1 MRIIIFIIYN
11 LLIYPLFFLIIFFLS
26 IFNSKI
32 RNGLIGRFQTVNKLK
47 KYFNQVK
54 TNSLIYWF
62 HCSSY
67 GEYLQIEPVID
78 GIKKKKINSI
88 ILLSFFSPSG
98 YDNAHNQNVDCKVYI
113 PLDFY
118 WTVNSVLDL
127 VRPNKIIFATSDLW
141 YNFIWLAKHKNI
153 DTVLVGAKS
162 KKYFVKRLSFLHY
175 VYKPIYRSI
184 TKIFTIN
191 ENDRFVLNRYIGDS
205 NSHTVYEMGN
215 PRYDQVIANAEK
227 ILDDNKKPILERE
240 NILLFASMHSDDRN
254 VVLSHAMSYIEK
266 NKYLQI
272 VWASHEPSDQENK
285 YLESMFTRRNISV
298 SVIDSIE
305 NFSDNE
311 SRVKIINIVGALAKL
326 YWKVKVAYIG
336 GGFSTGVHNLM
347 EPSVAGVPTIFGP
360 NYNEFDEA
368 LEILNNKSGF
378 CIEKGSEFI
387 EILDQLLNND
397 QRLLLTSTAAK
408 DLIDNNSGASKKVVE
423 AILSH

>member
-1 MRIIIFIIYN
+1 M
-11 LLIYPLFFLIIFFLS
+11 
-26 IFNSKI
+26 
-32 RNGLIGRFQTVNKLK
+32 
-47 KYFNQVK
+47 
-54 TNSLIYWF
+54 
-62 HCSSY
+62 
-67 GEYLQIEPVID
+67 
-78 GIKKKKINSI
+78 
-88 ILLSFFSPSG
+88 
-98 YDNAHNQNVDCKVYI
+98 

-118 WTVNSVLDL
+118 WTISSVLDL
-127 VRPNKIIFATSDLW
+127 VKPNKIIFATSDLW
-141 YNFIWLAKHKNI
+141 YNFIWLAKQKNI
-153 DTVLVGAKS
+153 HTVLIGAKS
-162 KKYFVKRLSFLHY
+162 KKYFDRKLSFLHY

-191 ENDRFVLNRYIGDS
+191 KNDTFVLNRYIGDS
-205 NSHTVYEMGN
+205 NSHTVCQMGN

-227 ILDDNKKPILERE
+227 ILDDNKKPIRERA

-378 CIEKGSEFI
+378 CIEKGSELI

>member
-11 LLIYPLFFLIIFFLS
+11 LLIYPLFLLIIFFLS
-26 IFNSKI
+26 IFNPKI
-32 RNGLIGRFQTVNKLK
+32 RNGFIGRFQTVEKLN
-47 KYFNQVK
+47 KYFNKVRS
-54 TNSLIYWF
+54 NSLIYWF

-67 GEYLQIEPVID
+67 GEYLQIEPVIA

-98 YDNAHNQNVDCKVYI
+98 YDNAHNQNVDCKVYM
-113 PLDFY
+113 PFDFY
-118 WTVNSVLDL
+118 WTISSILDL

-141 YNFIWLAKHKNI
+141 YNFILVAKRKNI
-153 DTVLVGAKS
+153 DTVLIGAKS
-162 KKYFVKRLSFLHY
+162 KKYFDKKLSFLHY

-191 ENDRFVLNRYIGDS
+191 KNDAFVLNRYIGDS
-205 NSHTVYEMGN
+205 NSQTVYQMGN
-215 PRYDQVIANAEK
+215 PRYDQVIANAKK

-254 VVLSHAMSYIEK
+254 VVLSHAMRYMEK
-266 NKYLQI
+266 NKNLQI
-272 VWASHEPSDQENK
+272 VWVSHEPTDQENK
-285 YLESMFTRRNISV
+285 YLESMFTRRDISV

-305 NFSDNE
+305 NFSNNE

-347 EPSVAGVPTIFGP
+347 EPSVAGLPTIFGP

-378 CIEKGSEFI
+378 CIEKGAEFI

-397 QRLLLTSTAAK
+397 QRLLLTSTASK
-408 DLIDNNSGASKKVVE
+408 DLIDNNSGVSNKVVE

>member
-11 LLIYPLFFLIIFFLS
+11 LIIYPLFLLIIFFLS
-26 IFNSKI
+26 IFNHKI
-32 RNGLIGRFQTVNKLK
+32 RNGFIGRFQTVEKLNKH
-47 KYFNQVK
+47 FNKVRS
-54 TNSLIYWF
+54 NSLIYWF

-67 GEYLQIEPVID
+67 GEYLQIEPVIA

-98 YDNAHNQNVDCKVYI
+98 YDNAHNKNVDCKVYM

-118 WTVNSVLDL
+118 WTISSILDL

-141 YNFIWLAKHKNI
+141 YNFIWVAKRKNI
-153 DTVLVGAKS
+153 DTVLIGAKS
-162 KKYFVKRLSFLHY
+162 KKYFDKKLSFLHY
-175 VYKPIYRSI
+175 VYKPMYRSI

-191 ENDRFVLNRYIGDS
+191 KNDAFVLNRYIGDS
-205 NSHTVYEMGN
+205 NSQTVYQMGN
-215 PRYDQVIANAEK
+215 PRYDQVIANAKK

-240 NILLFASMHSDDRN
+240 NILLFSSMHSDDRN
-254 VVLSHAMSYIEK
+254 VVLSHAMRYMEK
-266 NKYLQI
+266 NKNLQI
-272 VWASHEPSDQENK
+272 VWVSHEPTDQENK
-285 YLESMFTRRNISV
+285 YLESMFTRRDISV

-326 YWKVKVAYIG
+326 YWKVKVAYVG

-397 QRLLLTSTAAK
+397 QRLLLTSAAAK
-408 DLIDNNSGASKKVVE
+408 DLIDKNSGVSNKVVE

>member
-11 LLIYPLFFLIIFFLS
+11 LIIYPLFLLIIFFLS
-26 IFNSKI
+26 IFNHKI
-32 RNGLIGRFQTVNKLK
+32 RNGFIGRFQTVEKLNKH
-47 KYFNQVK
+47 FNKVRS
-54 TNSLIYWF
+54 NSLIYWF

-67 GEYLQIEPVID
+67 GEYLQIEPVIS

-98 YDNAHNQNVDCKVYI
+98 YDNAHNQNVDCKVYM

-118 WTVNSVLDL
+118 WTISSILDL

-141 YNFIWLAKHKNI
+141 YNFIWVAKRKNI
-153 DTVLVGAKS
+153 DTVLIGAKS
-162 KKYFVKRLSFLHY
+162 KKFFDKKLSFLHY

-191 ENDRFVLNRYIGDS
+191 KNDAFILNRYIGDS
-205 NSHTVYEMGN
+205 NSQTVFQMGN
-215 PRYDQVIANAEK
+215 PRYDQVIANAKK

-254 VVLSHAMSYIEK
+254 VVLSHAMRYMEK
-266 NKYLQI
+266 NKNLQI
-272 VWASHEPSDQENK
+272 VWVSHEPTDQENK
-285 YLESMFTRRNISV
+285 YLESMFTRRDISV

-305 NFSDNE
+305 NFSNNE

-347 EPSVAGVPTIFGP
+347 EPSVAGLPTIFGP

-378 CIEKGSEFI
+378 CIEKGAEFI

-397 QRLLLTSTAAK
+397 QRLLLTSTASK
-408 DLIDNNSGASKKVVE
+408 NLIDNNSGVSNKVVE

>member
-11 LLIYPLFFLIIFFLS
+11 LIIFPLFLLIIFFLS
-26 IFNSKI
+26 IFNHKI
-32 RNGLIGRFQTVNKLK
+32 RNGFIGRFQTVEKLNKH
-47 KYFNQVK
+47 FNKVRS
-54 TNSLIYWF
+54 NSLIYWF

-67 GEYLQIEPVID
+67 GEYLQIEPVIA

-98 YDNAHNQNVDCKVYI
+98 YDNAHNKNVDCKVYM

-118 WTVNSVLDL
+118 WTISSILDL

-141 YNFIWLAKHKNI
+141 YNFIWVAKRKNI
-153 DTVLVGAKS
+153 DTVLIGAKS
-162 KKYFVKRLSFLHY
+162 KKYFDKKLSFLHY
-175 VYKPIYRSI
+175 VYKPMYRSI

-191 ENDRFVLNRYIGDS
+191 KNDAFVLNRYIGDS
-205 NSHTVYEMGN
+205 NSKAVYQMGN
-215 PRYDQVIANAEK
+215 PRYDQVIANAKK

-240 NILLFASMHSDDRN
+240 NILLFSSMDSDDRN
-254 VVLSHAMSYIEK
+254 VVLSHAIRYMEK
-266 NKYLQI
+266 NKNLQI
-272 VWASHEPSDQENK
+272 VWVSHEPTDQENK
-285 YLESMFTRRNISV
+285 YLEAMFTRRDISV

-305 NFSDNE
+305 NFSDNK

-326 YWKVKVAYIG
+326 YWKVKAAYVG

-397 QRLLLTSTAAK
+397 QRLLLTSAAAK
-408 DLIDNNSGASKKVVE
+408 DLIDKNSGVSNKVVE

>member
-1 MRIIIFIIYN
+1 MRLIIFIIYN
-11 LLIYPLFFLIIFFLS
+11 LLIYPLFLLIIFFLS

-32 RNGLIGRFQTVNKLK
+32 RNGLIGRLQTVNKLN
-47 KYFNQVK
+47 KYFNK
-54 TNSLIYWF
+54 IRSNSLIYWF

-67 GEYLQIEPVID
+67 GEYLQIDPVIA

-98 YDNAHNQNVDCKVYI
+98 YDNVHNQNVDCKVYM

-118 WTVNSVLDL
+118 WTIRSVLDL

-141 YNFIWLAKHKNI
+141 YNFIWLAKQKNI
-153 DTVLVGAKS
+153 HTVLIGAKS
-162 KKYFVKRLSFLHY
+162 KKYFDRKLSFLHY

-191 ENDRFVLNRYIGDS
+191 KNDTFVLNRYIGDS
-205 NSHTVYEMGN
+205 NRHAVYQMGN

-227 ILDDNKKPILERE
+227 ILDDNKKPILERGD
-240 NILLFASMHSDDRN
+240 ILLFASMHSDDRN
-254 VVLSHAMSYIEK
+254 VVLSHAMRYIKK
-266 NKYLQI
+266 NKDLQI
-272 VWASHEPSDQENK
+272 VWVPHEPSDQENK

-305 NFSDNE
+305 DFSDNE

-326 YWKVKVAYIG
+326 YWKVKVAYVG

-378 CIEKGSEFI
+378 CIEKGSELI

-397 QRLLLTSTAAK
+397 QRLLSTSTAAK
-408 DLIDNNSGASKKVVE
+408 DLIDNNSGVSKKVVE

>member
-1 MRIIIFIIYN
+1 
-11 LLIYPLFFLIIFFLS
+11 LIIFFLS
-26 IFNSKI
+26 IFNHKI
-32 RNGLIGRFQTVNKLK
+32 RNGFIGRFQTVEKLNKH
-47 KYFNQVK
+47 FNKVRS
-54 TNSLIYWF
+54 NSLIYWF

-67 GEYLQIEPVID
+67 GEYLQIEPVIA

-98 YDNAHNQNVDCKVYI
+98 YDNAHNQNVDCKVYM
-113 PLDFY
+113 PFDFY
-118 WTVNSVLDL
+118 WTISSILDL

-141 YNFIWLAKHKNI
+141 YNFILVAKRKNI
-153 DTVLVGAKS
+153 DTVLIGAKS
-162 KKYFVKRLSFLHY
+162 KKYFDKKLSFLHY

-191 ENDRFVLNRYIGDS
+191 KNDAFVLNRYIGDS
-205 NSHTVYEMGN
+205 NSQTVYQMGN
-215 PRYDQVIANAEK
+215 PRYDQVIANAKK

-254 VVLSHAMSYIEK
+254 VVLSHAMRYMEK
-266 NKYLQI
+266 NKNLQI
-272 VWASHEPSDQENK
+272 VWVSHEPTDQENK
-285 YLESMFTRRNISV
+285 YLESMFTRRDISV

-305 NFSDNE
+305 NFSNNE

-347 EPSVAGVPTIFGP
+347 EPSVAGLPTIFGP

-378 CIEKGSEFI
+378 CIEKGAEFI

-397 QRLLLTSTAAK
+397 QRLLLTSTASK
-408 DLIDNNSGASKKVVE
+408 DLIDNNSGVSNKVVE

>member
-11 LLIYPLFFLIIFFLS
+11 LLIYPLFLLIIFFLS
-26 IFNSKI
+26 IFNPKI
-32 RNGLIGRFQTVNKLK
+32 RNGFIGKFQTVEKLNKH
-47 KYFNQVK
+47 FNKVRS
-54 TNSLIYWF
+54 NSLIYWF

-67 GEYLQIEPVID
+67 GEYLQIEPVIS

-98 YDNAHNQNVDCKVYI
+98 YDNAHNQNVDCKVYM
-113 PLDFY
+113 PFDFY
-118 WTVNSVLDL
+118 WTISSILGL

-141 YNFIWLAKHKNI
+141 YNFILVAKRKNI
-153 DTVLVGAKS
+153 DTVLIGAKS
-162 KKYFVKRLSFLHY
+162 KKFFDKKLSFLHY

-191 ENDRFVLNRYIGDS
+191 KNDAFILNRYIGDS
-205 NSHTVYEMGN
+205 NSQTVFQMGN
-215 PRYDQVIANAEK
+215 PRYDQVIVNAKK

-254 VVLSHAMSYIEK
+254 VVLSHAMRYMEK
-266 NKYLQI
+266 NKNLQI
-272 VWASHEPSDQENK
+272 VWVSHEPTDQENK
-285 YLESMFTRRNISV
+285 YLESMFTRRDISV

-305 NFSDNE
+305 NFSNNE

-347 EPSVAGVPTIFGP
+347 EPSVAGLPTIFGP

-378 CIEKGSEFI
+378 CIEKGAEFI

-397 QRLLLTSTAAK
+397 QRLLLTSTASK
-408 DLIDNNSGASKKVVE
+408 NLIDNNSGVSNKVVE

>member
-11 LLIYPLFFLIIFFLS
+11 LIIYPLFLLIIFFLS

-32 RNGLIGRFQTVNKLK
+32 RNGLIGRFQTINKLNK
-47 KYFNQVK
+47 HFNQVRS
-54 TNSLIYWF
+54 NSLIYWF

-67 GEYLQIEPVID
+67 GEYLQIDPVIE

-98 YDNAHNQNVDCKVYI
+98 YDNAHNQNVDCMVYM
-113 PLDFY
+113 PFDFY
-118 WTVNSVLDL
+118 WTISSVLDL

-141 YNFIWLAKHKNI
+141 YNFIWVAKRKNI
-153 DTVLVGAKS
+153 DTVLIGAKS
-162 KKYFVKRLSFLHY
+162 KKYFDKKLSFLHY
-175 VYKPIYRSI
+175 VYKPMYRSI

-191 ENDRFVLNRYIGDS
+191 KNDTFVLNRYIGDS
-205 NSHTVYEMGN
+205 NSHTVYQMGN

-240 NILLFASMHSDDRN
+240 NILLFSSMDSDDRN
-254 VVLSHAMSYIEK
+254 VVLSHAIRYMEK
-266 NKYLQI
+266 NKNLQI
-272 VWASHEPSDQENK
+272 VWVSHEPTDQENK

-326 YWKVKVAYIG
+326 YWKVKVAYVG

-360 NYNEFDEA
+360 NFNEFDEA

-397 QRLLLTSTAAK
+397 QRLFLTSAAAK
-408 DLIDNNSGASKKVVE
+408 DLIDKNSGVSNKVVE

>member
-1 MRIIIFIIYN
+1 M
-11 LLIYPLFFLIIFFLS
+11 IIFFLS

-32 RNGLIGRFQTVNKLK
+32 RNGLIGRLQTVNKLN
-47 KYFNQVK
+47 KYFNK
-54 TNSLIYWF
+54 IRSNSLIYWF

-67 GEYLQIEPVID
+67 GEYLQIEPIID

-153 DTVLVGAKS
+153 DTVLIGAKS
-162 KKYFVKRLSFLHY
+162 KKYFDKKLSFLHY

-191 ENDRFVLNRYIGDS
+191 KNDTFVLNRYIGDS
-205 NSHTVYEMGN
+205 NSQAVYQMGN

-227 ILDDNKKPILERE
+227 ILDDNKKPILERGD
-240 NILLFASMHSDDRN
+240 ILLFASMHSDDRN
-254 VVLSHAMSYIEK
+254 VVLSHAMRYIKK
-266 NKYLQI
+266 NKDLQI
-272 VWASHEPSDQENK
+272 VWVPHEPSDQENK

-305 NFSDNE
+305 DFSDNE

-368 LEILNNKSGF
+368 IEILNNKSGF
-378 CIEKGSEFI
+378 CIEKGSELI

-397 QRLLLTSTAAK
+397 QRLLSTSTAAK
-408 DLIDNNSGASKKVVE
+408 DLIDNNSGVSNKVVE

>member
-1 MRIIIFIIYN
+1 
-11 LLIYPLFFLIIFFLS
+11 
-26 IFNSKI
+26 
-32 RNGLIGRFQTVNKLK
+32 VNKLK

-54 TNSLIYWF
+54 PNSLIYWF

-67 GEYLQIEPVID
+67 GEYLQIDPVIE

-98 YDNAHNQNVDCKVYI
+98 YDNVHNQNVDCKVYI

-141 YNFIWLAKHKNI
+141 YNFIWLAKRKNI
-153 DTVLVGAKS
+153 DTVLIGAKS
-162 KKYFVKRLSFLHY
+162 KKYFVRKLSFYHY

-191 ENDRFVLNRYIGDS
+191 KNDKIVLNRYIGGS

-227 ILDDNKKPILERE
+227 ILYDNKKPILKRGD
-240 NILLFASMHSDDRN
+240 IILFASMHSEDRN
-254 VVLSHAMSYIEK
+254 LILSHTMRYIEK
-266 NKYLQI
+266 NKNLQI
-272 VWASHEPSDQENK
+272 VWVSHEPTDQENK

-298 SVIDSIE
+298 SVIDSME

-311 SRVKIINIVGALAKL
+311 SRVKIINIVGALSKL

-378 CIEKGSEFI
+378 CIEKGSELI

-397 QRLLLTSTAAK
+397 RRLLLTSTAAK
-408 DLIDNNSGASKKVVE
+408 DLIDNNSGVSNKVVK

>member
-1 MRIIIFIIYN
+1 LRIIIFIIYN
-11 LLIYPLFFLIIFFLS
+11 LLIYPLFLLIIFFLS
-26 IFNSKI
+26 IFNPKI
-32 RNGLIGRFQTVNKLK
+32 RNGFIGKFQTVEKLNKH
-47 KYFNQVK
+47 FNKVRS
-54 TNSLIYWF
+54 NSLIYWF

-67 GEYLQIEPVID
+67 GEYLQIEPVIS

-98 YDNAHNQNVDCKVYI
+98 YDNAHNQNVDCKVYM
-113 PLDFY
+113 PFDFY
-118 WTVNSVLDL
+118 WTISSILDL

-141 YNFIWLAKHKNI
+141 YNFILVAKRKNI
-153 DTVLVGAKS
+153 DTVLIGAKS
-162 KKYFVKRLSFLHY
+162 KKYFDKKLSFLHY

-191 ENDRFVLNRYIGDS
+191 KNDAFVLNRYIGDS
-205 NSHTVYEMGN
+205 NSQTVYQMGN
-215 PRYDQVIANAEK
+215 PRYDQVIANAKK

-254 VVLSHAMSYIEK
+254 VVLSHAMRYMEK
-266 NKYLQI
+266 NKNLQI
-272 VWASHEPSDQENK
+272 VWVSHEPTDQENK
-285 YLESMFTRRNISV
+285 YLESMFTRRDISV

-305 NFSDNE
+305 NFSNNE

-347 EPSVAGVPTIFGP
+347 EPSVAGLPTIFGP

-378 CIEKGSEFI
+378 CIEKGAEFI

-397 QRLLLTSTAAK
+397 QRLLLTSTASK
-408 DLIDNNSGASKKVVE
+408 DLIDNNSGVSNKVVE

>member
-1 MRIIIFIIYN
+1 
-11 LLIYPLFFLIIFFLS
+11 
-26 IFNSKI
+26 
-32 RNGLIGRFQTVNKLK
+32 VNKLK

-54 TNSLIYWF
+54 PNSLIYWF

-67 GEYLQIEPVID
+67 GEYLQIDPVIE

-98 YDNAHNQNVDCKVYI
+98 YDNVHNQNVDCKVYI

-141 YNFIWLAKHKNI
+141 YNFIWLAKRKNI
-153 DTVLVGAKS
+153 DTVLIGAKS
-162 KKYFVKRLSFLHY
+162 KKYFVRKLSFYHY

-191 ENDRFVLNRYIGDS
+191 KNDKVVLNRYIGGS

-227 ILDDNKKPILERE
+227 ILYDNKKPILKRGD
-240 NILLFASMHSDDRN
+240 IILFASMHSEDRN
-254 VVLSHAMSYIEK
+254 LILSHTMRYIEK
-266 NKYLQI
+266 NKNLQI
-272 VWASHEPSDQENK
+272 VWVSHEPTDQENK

-298 SVIDSIE
+298 SVIDSME

-311 SRVKIINIVGALAKL
+311 SRVKIINIVGALSKL

-378 CIEKGSEFI
+378 CIEKGSELI

-397 QRLLLTSTAAK
+397 RRLLLTSTAAK
-408 DLIDNNSGASKKVVE
+408 DLIDNNSGVSNKVVK

>member
-1 MRIIIFIIYN
+1 M
-11 LLIYPLFFLIIFFLS
+11 IIFFLS

-32 RNGLIGRFQTVNKLK
+32 RNGLIGRFQTVNKLN
-47 KYFNQVK
+47 KYFNKVR

-67 GEYLQIEPVID
+67 GEYLQIDPVIK

-98 YDNAHNQNVDCKVYI
+98 YDNAHNQNVDCKVYMPI
-113 PLDFY
+113 DLY
-118 WTVNSVLDL
+118 WTISSVLDL

-141 YNFIWLAKHKNI
+141 YNFIWLAKKKNI
-153 DTVLVGAKS
+153 HTVLIGAKS
-162 KKYFVKRLSFLHY
+162 KKYFDRKLSFLYY

-191 ENDRFVLNRYIGDS
+191 KNDTYVMNRYIGNS

-227 ILDDNKKPILERE
+227 ILDDNKKPILERGD
-240 NILLFASMHSDDRN
+240 ILLFASMHSDDRN
-254 VVLSHAMSYIEK
+254 VVLSNVMSYIEK
-266 NKYLQI
+266 NKNLQI
-272 VWASHEPSDQENK
+272 VWVPHEPSDQENK

-305 NFSDNE
+305 DFSDNE

-378 CIEKGSEFI
+378 CIEKGSELI

-397 QRLLLTSTAAK
+397 QRLLSTSTAAK
-408 DLIDNNSGASKKVVE
+408 DLIDNNSGVSNKVVE

>member
-1 MRIIIFIIYN
+1 
-11 LLIYPLFFLIIFFLS
+11 
-26 IFNSKI
+26 
-32 RNGLIGRFQTVNKLK
+32 VNKLK

-54 TNSLIYWF
+54 PNSLIYWF

-67 GEYLQIEPVID
+67 GEYLQIDPVIE

-98 YDNAHNQNVDCKVYI
+98 YDNVHNQNVDCKVYI

-141 YNFIWLAKHKNI
+141 YNFIWLAKRKNI
-153 DTVLVGAKS
+153 DTVLIGAKS
-162 KKYFVKRLSFLHY
+162 KKYFVRKLSFYHY

-191 ENDRFVLNRYIGDS
+191 KNDKVVLNRYIGGS

-227 ILDDNKKPILERE
+227 ILYDNKKPILKRGD
-240 NILLFASMHSDDRN
+240 IILFASMHSEDRN
-254 VVLSHAMSYIEK
+254 LILSHAMRYIEK
-266 NKYLQI
+266 NKNLQI
-272 VWASHEPSDQENK
+272 VWVSHEPTDQENK

-298 SVIDSIE
+298 SVIDSME

-311 SRVKIINIVGALAKL
+311 SRVKIINIVGALSKL

-378 CIEKGSEFI
+378 CIEKGSELI

-397 QRLLLTSTAAK
+397 RRLLLTSTAAK
-408 DLIDNNSGASKKVVE
+408 DLIDNNSGVSNKVVK